1 MSQTREFRKN
11 PTQALKMYS
20 NFFLPMKVFL
30 EGQIAKLNLNVDI
43 DNLYPINDA
52 WAYFCDDAIANIN
65 RRKIR
70 MKRKEAPDGH
80 IKRPMSAFM
89 WFING
94 ARADYIAKNPTVKF
108 TEVTKELSKQWN
120 KLSEKEKEK
129 YQKKFLDDKARY
141 ESERKVILDKV
152 EEDSNNKESSKPKKP
167 LNSYL
172 FFMKDESIKDKLQ
185 AEHEKLAAEGTNKT
199 RFQFMAFKWEQMNE
213 KEKEKYVKLAA
224 DDTARFN
231 KEMEEYNKKFND
243 TFLEKK

>member
-52 WAYFCDDAIANIN
+52 WAYFCDDPIAMIN

-89 WFING
+89 WFINESRG
-94 ARADYIAKNPTVKF
+94 PYIAKNPTVKF
-108 TEVTKELSKQWN
+108 TEVTKELSKKWN
-120 KLSEKEKEK
+120 KMTEKEKIP
-129 YQKKFLDDKARY
+129 YQKKFTDDKARY

-152 EEDSNNKESSKPKKP
+152 EEDSNNKEASKPKKA
-167 LNSYL
+167 LNAYL
-172 FFMKDESIKDKLQ
+172 FFMKDESIKDKLN
-185 AEHEKLAAEGTNKT
+185 AEHEKLSAEGINKT
-199 RFQFMAFKWEQMNE
+199 KFQFMAFKWEQMNE
-213 KEKEKYVKLAA
+213 KEKEKYVKQAA
-224 DDTARFN
+224 EDSVRFS
-231 KEMEEYNKKFND
+231 KEMEEYNKKFKTENA
-243 TFLEKK
+243 